1 MFCFS
6 HRLFLNS
13 MGILDFEESATLEVV
28 SNEDTRDSMLDIRL
42 KKSLKSNFKIK
53 YDKSNIWFLESSI

>member
-1 MFCFS
+1 
-6 HRLFLNS
+6 